1 MGYPK
6 EVMSPWI
13 DIVATEAHTRID
25 PVVESLRVL
34 ASALLPDQ
42 KIGLLAIADKLDA
55 ETSVLVAGV
64 GTVMAKLPDLYC
76 EFCKT
81 IEAKN

>member
-1 MGYPK
+1 MGNPK

-55 ETSVLVAGV
+55 ETSVLLAGV
-64 GTVMAKLPDLYC
+64 GTVMVKVPDLHC
-76 EFCKT
+76 ELCKT
-81 IEAKN
+81 LEAND